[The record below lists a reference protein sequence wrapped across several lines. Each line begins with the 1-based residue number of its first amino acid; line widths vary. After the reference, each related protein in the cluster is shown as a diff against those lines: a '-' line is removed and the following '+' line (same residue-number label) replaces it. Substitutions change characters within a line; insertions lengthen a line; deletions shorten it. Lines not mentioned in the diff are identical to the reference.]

1 MSRSTAATR
10 RATYRRLA
18 RRALLGAAV
27 VGLLAG
33 LVWLRTLPLARV
45 VVAGAHHASAADIAD
60 LTEVVPDTREA
71 DGEATVA
78 LFSLSP
84 ALMADRA
91 SRHPWVA
98 SARVTRWPTG
108 TLRVTVE
115 ERVPVALALADG
127 EPSHFFDAEGYA
139 MPVASLRPAVVDVPV
154 FTGDVPAPPPGERT
168 DRRALRSLLAAL
180 AAADAATAA
189 LVSEIHV
196 GPRGALTLYTTPA
209 GEVGTLPVR
218 LGRTDHADQLARLR
232 AFWDQAVL
240 PRPTARLR
248 QVDLRYRGQ
257 VVTLEGE
264 PPAPDSSSSV
274 SA

>member
-10 RATYRRLA
+10 RAATRRLL
-18 RRALLGAAV
+18 RRALTGAVAV
-27 VGLLAG
+27 VVLAG
-33 LVWLRTLPLARV
+33 LVWLRTLPLERV

-60 LTEVVPDTREA
+60 LTEVVPDSM
-71 DGEATVA
+71 A
-78 LFSLSP
+78 LFALSP
-84 ALMADRA
+84 ALLADRA

-98 SARVTRWPTG
+98 SARVTRWPSG
-108 TLRVTVE
+108 TLRVSVE

-154 FTGDVPAPPPGERT
+154 LTGDVPAPAPGEAT

-180 AAADAATAA
+180 ASADAATAA
-189 LVSEIHV
+189 LVSEVHV

-209 GEVGTLPVR
+209 GTVGTVPVR

-264 PPAPDSSSSV
+264 PPAPDSSSV

>member
-1 MSRSTAATR
+1 MSRSDAATR
-10 RATYRRLA
+10 RATTRRLA

-45 VVAGAHHASAADIAD
+45 VVAGAHHASAPDIAD
-60 LTEVVPDTREA
+60 LTEAVPDS
-71 DGEATVA
+71 VA

-127 EPSHFFDAEGYA
+127 EPSHFFDAEGFA

-154 FTGDVPAPPPGERT
+154 LTGDVPAPPPGERT

-189 LVSEIHV
+189 LVSEVHV
-196 GPRGALTLYTTPA
+196 GPQGALTLYTTPA
-209 GEVGTLPVR
+209 GEVGTIPVR

-240 PRPTARLR
+240 PRPAARLR